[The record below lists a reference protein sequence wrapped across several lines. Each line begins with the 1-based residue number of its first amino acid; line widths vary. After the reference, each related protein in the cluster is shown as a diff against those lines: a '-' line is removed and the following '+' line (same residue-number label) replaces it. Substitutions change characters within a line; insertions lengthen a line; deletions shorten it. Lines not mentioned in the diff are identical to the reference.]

1 MNDNKSMSMKTKSV
15 QMSEEEYQEY
25 LALRKKRDADQAK
38 AKRKA
43 DLEAYRMLVDTTLV
57 DVVAILTEKS
67 EDLAKTKAYVLGLFR
82 EVIEMKQE
90 VVGVKEGG
98 QYSHTFTDSDSSV
111 RITVG
116 YNTVDG
122 YLDTVNEGIAMVR
135 EYIESLG
142 SDENSQTLVQM
153 ILQLLSTDRQGN
165 LKASRVVQLRKYA
178 NESGNARF
186 IEGVEL
192 IENAYTPTKT
202 KQYIR
207 LEVKNNDNA
216 WVAIPLSLTE
226 VTPKERTHRSH

>member
-1 MNDNKSMSMKTKSV
+1 MEEIKKVEMTA
-15 QMSEEEYQEY
+15 EEYQEY
-25 LALRKKRDADQAK
+25 LAMKKKRAADEAK
-38 AKRKA
+38 KKRKA

-57 DVVAILTEKS
+57 DVVDILTEKS
-67 EDLAKTKAYVLGLFR
+67 RDLAKTKAYVIDLFR
-82 EVIEMKQE
+82 GVIQMKQE
-90 VVGVKEGG
+90 VVGLKEGG
-98 QYSHTFTDSDSSV
+98 QFSHTFTDSESTV
-111 RITVG
+111 RITIG

-178 NESGNARF
+178 NESGNERF
-186 IEGVEL
+186 VEGVEL
-192 IENAYTPTKT
+192 IEGAYTPQKT

-207 LEVKNNDNA
+207 LEVKGEDNA
-216 WVAIPLSLTE
+216 WTTIPLSLTE
-226 VTPKERTHRSH
+226 VSPAESKGGEHE

>member
-1 MNDNKSMSMKTKSV
+1 MKTKNV
-15 QMSEEEYQEY
+15 EMTAEEYQEY
-25 LALRKKRDADQAK
+25 LEMKRKKQQAELK

-57 DVVAILTEKS
+57 DVVDILREKS
-67 EDLAKTKAYVLGLFR
+67 NDLAKTKAYVLDLFR

-90 VVGVKEGG
+90 VVGLKEGG
-98 QYSHTFTDSDSSV
+98 QFSHTFTDSDSTV

-122 YLDTVNEGIAMVR
+122 YLDTVNEGIAMVK

-178 NESGNARF
+178 NESGSERF

-192 IENAYTPTKT
+192 IESAYLPQKT

-207 LEVKNNDNA
+207 LEVRNARNNA
-216 WVAIPLSLTE
+216 WQPVPLSITDVDIE
-226 VTPKERTHRSH
+226 DKMGGQDDEDED

>member
-1 MNDNKSMSMKTKSV
+1 METETKMV
-15 QMSEEEYQEY
+15 HLTGEEYQEY
-25 LALRKKRDADQAK
+25 LEMKRKKQQAELK

-57 DVVAILTEKS
+57 DVVDILREKS
-67 EDLAKTKAYVLGLFR
+67 NDLAKTKAYVLDLFR

-98 QYSHTFTDSDSSV
+98 QFSHTFTDSNSTV

-122 YLDTVNEGIAMVR
+122 YLDTVNEGIAMVK

-178 NESGNARF
+178 NESGNERF
-186 IEGVEL
+186 VEGVEL
-192 IENAYTPTKT
+192 IESAYTPQKT

-207 LEVKNNDNA
+207 LEVKGEDNA
-216 WVAIPLSLTE
+216 WTTIPLSLTE
-226 VTPKERTHRSH
+226 VSPAERKGGEHE

>member
-1 MNDNKSMSMKTKSV
+1 METETKMV
-15 QMSEEEYQEY
+15 HLTGEEYQEY
-25 LALRKKRDADQAK
+25 LEMKRKKQQAELK

-57 DVVAILTEKS
+57 DVVDILREKS
-67 EDLAKTKAYVLGLFR
+67 NDLAKTKAYVLDLFR

-98 QYSHTFTDSDSSV
+98 QFSHTFTDSNSTV

-122 YLDTVNEGIAMVR
+122 YLDTVNEGIAMVK

-178 NESGNARF
+178 NESGNERF
-186 IEGVEL
+186 VEGVEL
-192 IENAYTPTKT
+192 IESAYTPQKT

-207 LEVKNNDNA
+207 LEVKDSTNA
-216 WVAIPLSLTE
+216 WTTIPLSLTE
-226 VTPKERTHRSH
+226 VSPAERM

>member
-1 MNDNKSMSMKTKSV
+1 METKKV
-15 QMSEEEYQEY
+15 EMTAEEYQDY
-25 LALRKKRDADQAK
+25 LAMKQQKEEAEAK
-38 AKRKA
+38 QKRKA

-57 DVVAILTEKS
+57 DVVGILTDKS
-67 EDLAKTKAYVLGLFR
+67 RDLAKTKAYVLALFN

-122 YLDTVNEGIAMVR
+122 YLDTVNEGIAMVK
-135 EYIESLG
+135 EYIQSLG
-142 SDENSQTLVQM
+142 NDANSETLVQM
-153 ILQLLSTDRQGN
+153 ILQLLSTDQQGN

-186 IEGVEL
+186 VEGVEL
-192 IENAYTPTKT
+192 IEAAYLPQKT

-207 LEVKNNDNA
+207 LEVKDGKNNA
-216 WVAIPLSLTE
+216 WRSIPLSLTDVE
-226 VTPKERTHRSH
+226 PQKEEENERR